1 MSIGKRSARDPPDVG
16 MSRGVARA
24 DRSPLSEEI
33 KAELARIHPSSCDAR
48 VLSAL
53 LPRAAHLG
61 APARRLVQSLR
72 HAQETRSRLM
82 DSLVAA
88 KPLLARQCCR
98 RAYLRGLF
106 LAGGSL
112 SAGSSGYLLELRPPR
127 GESLRA
133 RGVLAGLRLP
143 PRSRTRRGRTVLLL
157 RDADSIAAFLRL
169 AGATETLLRFESRR
183 VSREVRG
190 RTNAAVNAEAANL
203 ARAVAAAREQAE
215 AIRALARTGRLAALP
230 TPLRSAARARVR
242 APEATLAELAA
253 RLDTTK
259 WSMRQRLRRLV
270 EEAAR

>member
-1 MSIGKRSARDPPDVG
+1 M
-16 MSRGVARA
+16 RGVPRA

-33 KAELARIHPSSCDAR
+33 KSELARIHPTACDAR

-53 LPRAAHLG
+53 LPRAGHLG
-61 APARRLVQSLR
+61 APARRLAHTTETTVPSSLR
-72 HAQETRSRLM
+72 KA
-82 DSLVAA
+82 
-88 KPLLARQCCR
+88 CCR

-112 SAGSSGYLLELRPPR
+112 SAGASGYLLEVRPPR
-127 GESLRA
+127 GESGRA
-133 RGVLAGLRLP
+133 RHVLTGLRLSP
-143 PRSRTRRGRTVLLL
+143 QTRVRRGRVILLL
-157 RDADSIAAFLRL
+157 RDADAITAFLRL

-215 AIRALARTGRLAALP
+215 AIHALARTGRLATLP
-230 TPLRSAARARVR
+230 AQLRSAARARLR

-253 RLDTTK
+253 RFDTSK
-259 WSMRQRLRRLV
+259 WSMRQRMRRLI

>member
-1 MSIGKRSARDPPDVG
+1 
-16 MSRGVARA
+16 VARS

-33 KAELARIHPSSCDAR
+33 KSELARIHPSACDAR
-48 VLSAL
+48 VLAFL
-53 LPRAAHLG
+53 LLRAGHLG
-61 APARRLVQSLR
+61 APARRLAHTTGTTVPSSLR
-72 HAQETRSRLM
+72 KA
-82 DSLVAA
+82 
-88 KPLLARQCCR
+88 CCR

-106 LAGGSL
+106 LSGGSL

-133 RGVLAGLRLP
+133 RHVLAGLRLA
-143 PRSRTRRGRTVLLL
+143 PRARVRRGKVVLLL
-157 RDADSIAAFLRL
+157 RDADAITAFLRL

-203 ARAVAAAREQAE
+203 ARAVAAARAQAE
-215 AIRALARTGRLAALP
+215 AIHALARTGRLAALP
-230 TPLRSAARARVR
+230 AQLRSAARARIR

-253 RLDTTK
+253 RFDTTK
-259 WSMRQRLRRLV
+259 WSMRQRMRRLI